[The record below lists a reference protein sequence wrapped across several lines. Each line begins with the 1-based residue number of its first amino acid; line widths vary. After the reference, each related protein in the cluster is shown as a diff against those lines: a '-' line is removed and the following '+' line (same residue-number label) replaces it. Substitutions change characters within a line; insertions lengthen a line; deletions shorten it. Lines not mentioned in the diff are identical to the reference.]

1 MALRARI
8 IRMWMEMHLI
18 FLYIYII
25 LAVAVFNN
33 KFNNLHFWTRVPS
46 GQASGMRQGRAWGS
60 GSSFGR
66 PWPSNTWPCP
76 QIPGPARPCT
86 TLIWTLLQYF
96 GPKEL
101 LSAEGWDARLTLLPR
116 RGLIPCYQST
126 SPKPIIFCRPWIHQF
141 HLPSSSYAVQLLY
154 KNDVNSFQH
163 SEKRYT
169 KLGSKQPIDS
179 KKNIHTPSNNSIS
192 D

>member
-66 PWPSNTWPCP
+66 PWPSNTRPCP

-86 TLIWTLLQYF
+86 TLSE
-96 GPKEL
+96 PH
-101 LSAEGWDARLTLLPR
+101 EGLRES
-116 RGLIPCYQST
+116 RG
-126 SPKPIIFCRPWIHQF
+126 
-141 HLPSSSYAVQLLY
+141 
-154 KNDVNSFQH
+154 
-163 SEKRYT
+163 RYNF
-169 KLGSKQPIDS
+169 PFYE
-179 KKNIHTPSNNSIS
+179 
-192 D
+192 

>member
-66 PWPSNTWPCP
+66 PWPSNTRPCP
-76 QIPGPARPCT
+76 ALHNTTFSACEGSMQIFSC
-86 TLIWTLLQYF
+86 LILM
-96 GPKEL
+96 
-101 LSAEGWDARLTLLPR
+101 
-116 RGLIPCYQST
+116 
-126 SPKPIIFCRPWIHQF
+126 
-141 HLPSSSYAVQLLY
+141 
-154 KNDVNSFQH
+154 
-163 SEKRYT
+163 
-169 KLGSKQPIDS
+169 
-179 KKNIHTPSNNSIS
+179 
-192 D
+192 

>member
-1 MALRARI
+1 MALQARI

-66 PWPSNTWPCP
+66 PWPSNTRPCP

-86 TLIWTLLQYF
+86 TLNLDMDDKKSGSDGGNGSVGT
-96 GPKEL
+96 GRSARPESVNETSSETDSSEDSSPEEPEAPPKQP
-101 LSAEGWDARLTLLPR
+101 RPPPPLPKS
-116 RGLIPCYQST
+116 C
-126 SPKPIIFCRPWIHQF
+126 PKPQPAYRGAKNVVSPPNDTALDD
-141 HLPSSSYAVQLLY
+141 LP
-154 KNDVNSFQH
+154 
-163 SEKRYT
+163 
-169 KLGSKQPIDS
+169 
-179 KKNIHTPSNNSIS
+179 
-192 D
+192 